1 MRSLRASNGFV
12 RLTAIVCLAAVG
24 LFLAFPAVCV
34 QERPARPPQMSA
46 EELNKVWRAEAIGV
60 AVAFEVRQEN
70 GAKLVKAYVS
80 ARKEYAEKVA
90 DLPRTRESFE
100 KRRELGEKAAAELKK
115 ALVGAVGGEKA
126 EKIMGL
132 LNPFNMSSFM
142 LDRMVNDLLALK
154 LPNEKLLKAYL
165 AVLEYNRELGKV
177 FSAAREPGASRE
189 GLGEK
194 MQALTDGLNK
204 ELAKVLSEEQMKTW
218 KEKYQRGFGG
228 RRRTQQ

>member
-1 MRSLRASNGFV
+1 
-12 RLTAIVCLAAVG
+12 
-24 LFLAFPAVCV
+24 
-34 QERPARPPQMSA
+34 MSA

-60 AVAFEVRQEN
+60 AVAFEVGQEN

-80 ARKEYAEKVA
+80 ARKDYAEKVA

-115 ALVGAVGGEKA
+115 ALVGAVGDEKA
-126 EKIMGL
+126 GKIIGL

-189 GLGEK
+189 GLREK